1 MPAGSG
7 DSEYIATF
15 TDVLIPALKDFSPE
29 VILISAGFDAHYLDP
44 LAGTE
49 LTADGFST
57 LTDLILEFAEETASG
72 RVVSALEGGYSLEG
86 VSESVVAHVER
97 LVKG

>member
-7 DSEYIATF
+7 DSEYTEIF
-15 TDVLIPALKDFSPE
+15 MDILIPALQKFAPE
-29 VILISAGFDAHYLDP
+29 FTLISAGFDAHYLDP
-44 LAGTE
+44 LANTE
-49 LTADGFST
+49 LTADGFAT
-57 LTDLILEFAEETASG
+57 LTNLMLEFADG

-86 VSESVVAHVER
+86 MSESVVAHVEQ